1 MQGLATGIW
10 GFLPFFLLGMG
21 GSPLDVGILAMAPGL
36 ASTFM
41 QLAWGRVSDRMGHS
55 QRMAFYGFLFTAILS
70 FPIILSNQPWQVILS
85 NSVQAIFGSV
95 IQVATVVMLIE
106 RLDPRR
112 RASFMGFYNPMNL
125 MGSILG
131 SLGAGLMIPA
141 IGYQLTFMIYTF
153 TNIASALTL
162 RFGIPDT
169 NPEKAFGFWSLMLMT
184 FKELT
189 KGLKELPEIVK
200 VGGSYTRWVVGI
212 SIRGFGLAMFGPVL
226 TVYLVRALNASTPQ
240 IGSLNSISYGV
251 RMLASPPLGII
262 TDRKGAKRIM
272 LIGVIVA
279 STYPLLCTLTSNVTQ
294 MVPAYLI
301 NGLFWACIESSWLV
315 WQMNLI
321 PDRRGVYAGLLNFV
335 NGLMWAIGPLLG
347 GFLSEFTSVYLSALL
362 SSPVILA
369 SLSFL
374 WRVPERVERRSAQA

>member
-1 MQGLATGIW
+1 MQGLAAGIW
-10 GFLPFFLLGMG
+10 GFLPFFLLDIG
-21 GSPLDVGILAMAPGL
+21 GSPVDVGILAMAPGL
-36 ASTFM
+36 ASTLM

-55 QRMAFYGFLFTAILS
+55 QRMASYGFLFTAVLS
-70 FPIILSNQPWQVILS
+70 VPIILSNQTWQVILS

-95 IQVATVVMLIE
+95 TQVATVIMLIE
-106 RLDPRR
+106 RLGPRHGAR
-112 RASFMGFYNPMNL
+112 FMGFYNPMNL
-125 MGSILG
+125 IGSILG
-131 SLGAGLMIPA
+131 SLGAGLMIPR

-153 TNIASALTL
+153 TNIALALTL

-169 NPEKAFGFWSLMLMT
+169 GPEKAFGFWSLMLMS
-184 FKELT
+184 FKELA

-272 LIGVIVA
+272 LIGIIVA
-279 STYPLLCTLTSNVTQ
+279 STYPLLCAMTSDASQ

-315 WQMNLI
+315 WQMSLI
-321 PDRRGVYAGLLNFV
+321 PGRRGIYTGLLNFV

-347 GFLSEFTSVYLSALL
+347 GFLSEFTSIYVSALF
-362 SSPVILA
+362 SSPVILL
-369 SLSFL
+369 SLFVL
-374 WRVPERVERRSAQA
+374 RKVPERADGSSAQA